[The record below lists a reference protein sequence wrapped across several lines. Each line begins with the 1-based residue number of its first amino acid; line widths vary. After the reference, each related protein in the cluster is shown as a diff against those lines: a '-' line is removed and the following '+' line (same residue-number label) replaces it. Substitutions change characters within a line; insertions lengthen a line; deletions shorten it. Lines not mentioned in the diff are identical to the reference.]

1 MKSERLFNR
10 LAVFMLLF
18 AILLTTLFSCKEKEE
33 TVKISEMTQEELEE
47 CVVLCEYKDIEI
59 SLGERSKEEAI
70 LSYIDK
76 NSTVKSYPAGTVDYY
91 LEQLKEQYRYY
102 AEEADMSYEEMLNEL
117 GEDNFTMQAEAKRL
131 VKKDLIFEAIRRR
144 EDITLTEEEKS
155 KFFDKYVEKYAE
167 SYGYSEDYVR
177 EELSELVYESML
189 YDKTVEFLIINNSF
203 IENETDTESESVSE

>member
-1 MKSERLFNR
+1 MFKITTSGINIQKILDSLEPQHFLFDKGILYVLLDMNLDNVLQKTKSKRISNIF
-10 LAVFMLLF
+10 
-18 AILLTTLFSCKEKEE
+18 IEE
-33 TVKISEMTQEELEE
+33 
-47 CVVLCEYKDIEI
+47 
-59 SLGERSKEEAI
+59 
-70 LSYIDK
+70 ID
-76 NSTVKSYPAGTVDYY
+76 
-91 LEQLKEQYRYY
+91 
-102 AEEADMSYEEMLNEL
+102 
-117 GEDNFTMQAEAKRL
+117 EDNFTMQAEAKRL

>member
-1 MKSERLFNR
+1 MKSERLIKR
-10 LAVFMLLF
+10 LAVFILLF

-33 TVKISEMTQEELEE
+33 AVKISEMTQEELEE